1 MFLKISPYRLNAKG
15 LMNWGW
21 ALFIIMEFM
30 AQEFKIPEA
39 AFMGEKGFKQDFKY
53 ASLAILFGKSCNIL
67 AK

>member
-1 MFLKISPYRLNAKG
+1 
-15 LMNWGW
+15 MNWGW